1 MTDTPGFNDPAQD
14 DDFRSLFRPAEALP
28 EPIPEPAPIPE
39 PEAPRAPASSSG
51 TGRLFRSRGA
61 QSDSDTLVAL
71 SADEAAHLR
80 TMSLQ
85 PAASAVAVSA
95 AAPVEAV
102 LAPPVAELQG
112 ESPEELAA
120 MANRRRQE
128 PGLAPSAVY
137 ILVIGI
143 TVIAGLID
151 SKVSGAGLGWITGIA
166 LLLSSVYCA
175 VRVRVSEVSVSVI
188 APPLAFGIAA
198 VTVGQIGQSRAGGAV
213 LAWVNNSFFTLAD
226 NWFWVIGT
234 TLTCLAIAVVRSRR

>member
-14 DDFRSLFRPAEALP
+14 DDYRSLFRPAEALP
-28 EPIPEPAPIPE
+28 EPIPEPSPVLVPE
-39 PEAPRAPASSSG
+39 TPRAPASGAG

-61 QSDSDTLVAL
+61 QGDSDALVAL

-85 PAASAVAVSA
+85 PATSA
-95 AAPVEAV
+95 AAVAAAAPIAPV
-102 LAPPVAELQG
+102 LAPQLVELQDQ
-112 ESPEELAA
+112 SPEELAP

-128 PGLAPSAVY
+128 PGFAPSAVY

-166 LLLSSVYCA
+166 LLVSSVYCA

-188 APPLAFGIAA
+188 APPIAFGIAA
-198 VTVGQIGQSRAGGAV
+198 VTVGQIGQSRAGGAM
-213 LAWVNNSFFTLAD
+213 LAWVNNSFFNIAD